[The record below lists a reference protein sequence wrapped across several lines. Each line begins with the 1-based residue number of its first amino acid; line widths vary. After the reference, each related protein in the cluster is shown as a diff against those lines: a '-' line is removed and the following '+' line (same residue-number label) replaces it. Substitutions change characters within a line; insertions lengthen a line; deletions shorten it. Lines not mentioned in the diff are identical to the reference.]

1 MGAGLGHCGEDCTM
15 KRRALISR
23 VLRDA
28 RNGWSWW
35 VPVWVV
41 LLVVGAYVVNRLLRG
56 EL

>member
-1 MGAGLGHCGEDCTM
+1 M
-15 KRRALISR
+15 KRRALIAR

-35 VPVWVV
+35 VPVWAV